1 MAGTVITFYS
11 FKGGVGRS
19 FALSNIAI
27 LLARWGYRV
36 LTIDWDLE
44 APGLTAYFGP
54 LLKAPPRK
62 GIVDLVDLTSAADLV
77 SSSEYVTELDVA
89 EPGVVHLL
97 AAGDQRDD
105 DYARRVQS
113 IDWAA
118 LYEMGFAE
126 ALERYRAEWT
136 TNYDFVLIDSRTGF
150 ADIAS
155 ICTAHLPDHLV
166 VLFTANDQSV
176 RGAVDV
182 VRRADKARDR
192 MPYDRAQLSVL
203 PVLSRFD
210 SRVEYERA
218 ESWYRTCTELTTPL
232 FRNWLVRNVP
242 PSLMLRHLT
251 LPYVSYWSFGEQLPV
266 LAERVPSANQ
276 ITYALETIAAM
287 VAHRLDR
294 SDLLADNRDAF
305 VAAARGQTRD
315 FEVDILVSTPR
326 STLEAATALV
336 RELRALGLRA
346 DSSLSGDLDF
356 LGTTTDSARHL
367 CLLID
372 GQVSRWQSAEA
383 EWFLRRTLAADADR
397 RLLPVLTSATNQKTL
412 PGFLRNLRHVQ
423 LITDDGLREV
433 AATLHRELAT
443 AEPDPPAAQ
452 SQVYADAVAALEAV
466 RSTLLLPYTGWHTV
480 DLTVRAIEDATR
492 DDDRDRMRDLV
503 ALLTHTIAGASG
515 RTDNGGV
522 AMPRNLTE
530 LTTSVLS
537 RLGWRIKETSNR

>member
-1 MAGTVITFYS
+1 MPGTVVTFYS

-19 FALSNIAI
+19 FALSNIAV

-44 APGLTAYFGP
+44 APGLPAYFAP
-54 LLKAPPRK
+54 LMASPPST
-62 GIVDLVDLTSAADLV
+62 GIIDLVDDFAASAQKPSAA
-77 SSSEYVTELDVA
+77 YITELELD

-97 AAGDQRDD
+97 AAGGQQDD

-118 LYEMGFAE
+118 LYSQGFAD
-126 ALERYRAEWT
+126 ALELCRADWT
-136 TNYDFVLIDSRTGF
+136 EAYDFVLIDSRTGF

-176 RGAVDV
+176 GGAVNV

-192 MPYDRAQLSVL
+192 MPYDRPQLTVL

-218 ESWYRTCTELTTPL
+218 ETWYRTCTDMTAPL
-232 FRNWLVRNVP
+232 FRNWLVRNVE

-266 LAERVPSANQ
+266 LAERTPSANQ
-276 ITYALETIAAM
+276 IAYALETIAAM

-305 VAAARGQTRD
+305 VTAARGQARD
-315 FEVDILVSTPR
+315 YPVDILVSTPR
-326 STLEAATALV
+326 STLEPATALV
-336 RELRALGLRA
+336 RELRALGVRA
-346 DSSLSGDLDF
+346 ESSLSGDVDF
-356 LGTTTDSARHL
+356 LANAQDSARHL
-367 CLLID
+367 CLVID
-372 GQVSRWQSAEA
+372 GQVSRWQTAEA

-397 RLLPVLTSATNQKTL
+397 RLFPVLTKATNPVRL
-412 PGFLRNLRHVQ
+412 PGFLRNLRH
-423 LITDDGLREV
+423 LELTPGHGTRPV
-433 AATLHRELAT
+433 AARLHAELAGSGSI
-443 AEPDPPAAQ
+443 PPVST
-452 SQVYADAVAALEAV
+452 SQVYVDAAASLE
-466 RSTLLLPYTGWHTV
+466 RTRKTLLPYTGWHTV
-480 DLTVRAIEDATR
+480 ERIVRAMENSTR
-492 DDDRDRMRDLV
+492 DGNADRMRELITELEITTDHT
-503 ALLTHTIAGASG
+503 THRI
-515 RTDNGGV
+515 DNGRV
-522 AMPRNLTE
+522 AIPGNVAALATA
-530 LTTSVLS
+530 VLS
-537 RLGWRIKETSNR
+537 RLGWRIRK

>member
-1 MAGTVITFYS
+1 MAGTVVTFYS

-44 APGLTAYFGP
+44 APGLPAYFKP
-54 LLKAPPRK
+54 LLKSPPTT
-62 GIVDLVDLTSAADLV
+62 GIIDLVDDFAASAQQP
-77 SSSEYVTELDVA
+77 SSAYITELELD
-89 EPGVVHLL
+89 EPGTVHLL
-97 AAGDQRDD
+97 AAGGQHED

-118 LYEMGFAE
+118 LYAQGFAD
-126 ALERYRAEWT
+126 ALELCRAEWT
-136 TNYDFVLIDSRTGF
+136 EAYDFVLIDSRTGF

-176 RGAVDV
+176 GGALDV

-192 MPYDRAQLSVL
+192 MPYDRPQLTAL

-232 FRNWLVRNVP
+232 FGNWLVHNVS

-276 ITYALETIAAM
+276 IAYALETIAAV
-287 VAHRLDR
+287 VAHKLDR

-305 VAAARGQTRD
+305 VTAARGQPRD
-315 FEVDILVSTPR
+315 FAVDILVSTPR
-326 STLEAATALV
+326 STLGPATALV
-336 RELRALGLRA
+336 RDLRALGVRA
-346 DSSLSGDLDF
+346 ESSLSGDVDF
-356 LGTTTDSARHL
+356 LAHAQDAARHL
-367 CLLID
+367 CLVID
-372 GQVSRWQSAEA
+372 GQVSRWQTAEA
-383 EWFLRRTLAADADR
+383 EWFLRRTLAADTDR
-397 RLLPVLTSATNQKTL
+397 RLFPVLTSATDPRVL
-412 PGFLRNLRHVQ
+412 PGFLRNLRHLELGPLVASNLHAEVVGDNPVPAPRADPAQ
-423 LITDDGLREV
+423 VYTD
-433 AATLHRELAT
+433 ASAT
-443 AEPDPPAAQ
+443 AER
-452 SQVYADAVAALEAV
+452 SRTALL
-466 RSTLLLPYTGWHTV
+466 TYTGWHV
-480 DLTVRAIEDATR
+480 VERTVRAMANATR
-492 DDDRDRMRDLV
+492 DGDVKRMRVLVAELEAVIAPAVQDNGRVAIPGNVADLV
-503 ALLTHTIAGASG
+503 TAL
-515 RTDNGGV
+515 
-522 AMPRNLTE
+522 
-530 LTTSVLS
+530 LS
-537 RLGWRIKETSNR
+537 RLGWRIREMSNR